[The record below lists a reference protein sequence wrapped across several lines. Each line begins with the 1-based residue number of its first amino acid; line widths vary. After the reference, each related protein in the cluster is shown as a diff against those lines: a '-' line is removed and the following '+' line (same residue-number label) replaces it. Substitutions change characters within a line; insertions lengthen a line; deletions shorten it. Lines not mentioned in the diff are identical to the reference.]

1 MTSWDLT
8 YETRGWSLNEERKHK
23 AHWWRAA
30 KVSEWRG
37 EFKRLTEEAGIPPCT
52 KIAVEVYTTFKTRR
66 LQDPGNN
73 MPAVKAA
80 VDGIIDAG
88 VIPDDVPEHVLYI
101 RYHASTYEKGRDSV
115 CLVVIDC
122 SSDVPS

>member
-1 MTSWDLT
+1 LT
-8 YETRGWSLNEERKHK
+8 YETRGWSLNEERKHR

-30 KVSEWRG
+30 KIKEWRDK
-37 EFKRLTEEAGIPPCT
+37 FKELAEEAGIPPCD

-80 VDGIIDAG
+80 IDGLVDAG
-88 VIPDDVPEHVLYI
+88 VIPDDVPQYVVYI
-101 RYHASTYEKGRDSV
+101 RYHQSTYEKGRDSV
-115 CLVVIDC
+115 CLEVIDA
-122 SSDVPS
+122 SDF